1 MTDAPSTPII
11 KGSWEDLL
19 LQAQQLA
26 ARQDDA
32 AIAIYRRLVDRL
44 SALPPAQRMAADER
58 LQNVMRQAAV
68 DMQYYLT
75 YRDRYAEALAVNEQV
90 RALLAEGE
98 RRAFERHAAAI
109 RMQAGEI
116 DGALADL
123 RALAEGELDP
133 WGDALFAALDK
144 RRWADTDLAIQ
155 GAEAYVNRVHRE
167 NMASE
172 EAKRDQAFV
181 AYLRARLAAGR
192 RQGREALA
200 WFQHAGTLDPFYRR
214 HPQYLYTH
222 LVDVG
227 AYDEAQTLIR
237 SDQEVLIRT
246 AFWQGIIHFRTGK
259 SAEAQAAWRKAVEAE
274 LPEDG
279 NVDYLELV
287 LARYYLGDH
296 DGIGLASVLRA
307 INEDPGFWGLFY
319 LAGLGWAMRND
330 LTAARSNMQLAL
342 VRRKSLAEG
351 RKLAR
356 TWWPF
361 CAELLDAEKQ
371 AHIQEFFEDAQI

>member
-1 MTDAPSTPII
+1 MTESPATPII

-19 LQAQQLA
+19 LQAQQMA

-32 AIAIYRRLVDRL
+32 CIEIYRKLADRL
-44 SALPPAQRMAADER
+44 SRLPATQRIAGEGR
-58 LQNVMRQAAV
+58 LQAVMRQAAI
-68 DMQYYLT
+68 DLQYYLT
-75 YRDRYAEALAVNEQV
+75 YRDRYAEALAVNAQV
-90 RALLAEGE
+90 RPLLAAGE
-98 RRAFERHAAAI
+98 QRAFARHAAAI

-116 DGALADL
+116 DQALADL

-144 RRWADTDLAIQ
+144 RRWADADLAIA
-155 GAEAYVNRVHRE
+155 GAESYVNRTHKG

-192 RQGREALA
+192 QQGSEALA
-200 WFQHAGTLDPFYRR
+200 WWQHASALDPFYR
-214 HPQYLYTH
+214 HNPQYLYTH

-237 SDQEVLIRT
+237 GDSEGPVRA
-246 AFWQGIIHFRTGK
+246 AFWQGIIHHRTGK
-259 SAEAQAAWRKAVEAE
+259 AAEAQAAWKRAIEAE
-274 LPEDG
+274 IPQDG
-279 NVDYLELV
+279 SVDYLELV
-287 LARYYLGDH
+287 LSRYYLGDH
-296 DGIGLASVLRA
+296 DGVGLASVLRA

-330 LTAARSNMQLAL
+330 MTAARSNLQLAL

-351 RKLAR
+351 RKLSR

-361 CAELLDAEKQ
+361 CAELLDENKQ
-371 AHIQEFFEDAQI
+371 NEIREFFDDAQI